1 MLKLLLFI
9 FLHVLGFCT
18 NSNRDTSYLPFEP
31 LSVDESVKK
40 SKKDN
45 KPILLYFHAN
55 WCGICHKMN
64 QVVWPDQDLQ
74 SMLKAFRVLDMYEG
88 LNGVYEQRIK
98 YRINAFP
105 SIVFLSPNGT
115 KITKFGGMLPA
126 ENLIKITSAILDKYP
141 PKGPRPKIRTAK
153 EKLPLDWSEESFED
167 IARRAEQQDRPFI
180 LFHAP
185 KSNPLSSKLRTY
197 MDNNINF
204 RRMLKFFIMKDLSLD
219 NVVRDKY
226 VQKHSLGDKPALIFL
241 GNEDA
246 EFGLLHYNGDN
257 AYYSNQ
263 LKLMMRTISQA
274 FNDRL
279 LLRINKRAKLEAE
292 KQSQDPKFIPKY
304 LIYEYRQ
311 FENVDAVLIFSE
323 NHGLSWLTEGDLLE
337 GNRILDIRHHKKQL
351 LMQVDKTNVAVT
363 SGGLDKAVSVQA
375 VIPMS
380 SISLIRR

>member
-1 MLKLLLFI
+1 MLFI
-9 FLHVLGFCT
+9 FLLVSGFCT
-18 NSNRDTSYLPFEP
+18 NSIRDTSYLPFEP

-55 WCGICHKMN
+55 WCGICHTMN
-64 QVVWPDQDLQ
+64 QTVWPDQDLQ

-88 LNGVYEQRIK
+88 INGVYEQRVK

-105 SIVFLSPNGT
+105 SVVFLSPEGT

-126 ENLIKITSAILDKYP
+126 ENLIKITNAILDKYP

-153 EKLPLDWSEESFED
+153 EKLPLDWSDQSFEK
-167 IARRAEQQDRPFI
+167 IAKQAEQQDRPFI

-185 KSNPLSSKLRTY
+185 KSNPLSSKLRAFV
-197 MDNNINF
+197 DNNMSF
-204 RRMLKFFIMKDLSLD
+204 RRLLKFFILKDLSSD
-219 NVVRDKY
+219 HVIRDKY
-226 VQKHSLGDKPALIFL
+226 VQKHSLGDKPVLIL
-241 GNEDA
+241 MGNKDA
-246 EFGLLHYNGDN
+246 ELGLLHYNGDN
-257 AYYSNQ
+257 SNYSTQ
-263 LKLMMRTISQA
+263 MKLMLRTISQI

-279 LLRINKRAKLEAE
+279 LLRITQRAKLEAI
-292 KQSQDPKFIPKY
+292 KQNQYPKFIPKY

-311 FENVDAVLIFSE
+311 FEKVDAVLIFSE
-323 NHGLSWLTEGDLLE
+323 NHGLTWLTEGDMLE
-337 GNRILDIRHHKKQL
+337 GNRILDIRHHSKQL

-363 SGGLDKAVSVQA
+363 SAGLDKAVSVEA

-380 SISLIRR
+380 SISIISR